1 MSTQQLNSPDR
12 IIEAT
17 PRRADRW
24 HLPAGVA
31 FYLQASIVI
40 FFLAG
45 SSAPTPLYSVYQ
57 SEWGFSPITTT
68 VVFGIYALAVLAAL
82 LVVGSLSDHIGRRPV
97 LLVALVVQAAVMVLF
112 AYADGVPEL
121 MLARVIQGLATGSAV
136 GAIGAG
142 MLDIDRAKGTVANSV
157 APLVGTATGGVLSGF
172 LVQYLPIP
180 THLVY
185 LVLAAIF
192 VVQAVGVALM
202 AETASTHPGAIAS
215 LRPQFGVPSHLRRPV
230 FAAIPALLAIWAL
243 AGFYGSL
250 GPSLVR
256 IVAGS
261 SSFVVAGAAL
271 SVLAG
276 SGALAVLVLHGTEGR
291 RMMAIGVVSLFIGVG
306 LTLVAVAE
314 TSSVIFFAGTTVA
327 GVGFGAAFQGAIR
340 TVIPLAAPHQRSG
353 LLSIMYVVSYLGM
366 GLPAVVAG
374 VLVVHNGGVLTT
386 AREYGAAVMVLAALA
401 LLGLARR
408 PARVEPVAVQV
419 PCG

>member
-1 MSTQQLNSPDR
+1 ML
-12 IIEAT
+12 
-17 PRRADRW
+17 
-24 HLPAGVA
+24 
-31 FYLQASIVI
+31 
-40 FFLAG
+40 
-45 SSAPTPLYSVYQ
+45 
-57 SEWGFSPITTT
+57 
-68 VVFGIYALAVLAAL
+68 
-82 LVVGSLSDHIGRRPV
+82 
-97 LLVALVVQAAVMVLF
+97 LF

-157 APLVGTATGGVLSGF
+157 APLIGTATGGLLSGL

-185 LVLAAIF
+185 LALAGVF
-192 VVQAVGVALM
+192 VIQAVGVSLM
-202 AETASTHPGAIAS
+202 AETATTRPGAMAS
-215 LRPQFGVPSHLRRPV
+215 LRPQFGVPSHIRRPV
-230 FAAIPALLAIWAL
+230 AAAIPALVAIWAL

-256 IVAGS
+256 VVSGS

-271 SVLAG
+271 GVLAG
-276 SGALAVLVLHGTEGR
+276 SGAVAVLVLRGTEGR
-291 RMMAIGVVSLFIGVG
+291 RMMAIGVVSLIVGVG
-306 LTLVAVAE
+306 LTLVAV
-314 TSSVIFFAGTTVA
+314 TQSSTVIFFAGTMVA

-353 LLSIMYVVSYLGM
+353 LLSILYVVSYLAM
-366 GLPAVVAG
+366 GLPAVLAG
-374 VLVVHNGGVLTT
+374 VLVVNDGSVLTT

-408 PARVEPVAVQV
+408 PARAV
-419 PCG
+419 CAG

>member
-1 MSTQQLNSPDR
+1 MWAEPTARP
-12 IIEAT
+12 E
-17 PRRADRW
+17 RW
-24 HLPAGVA
+24 HLPASVA

-45 SSAPTPLYSVYQ
+45 SSAPTPLYAVYQ
-57 SEWGFSPITTT
+57 AEWGFSPITTT
-68 VVFGIYALAVLAAL
+68 MVFGIYALAVLVAL
-82 LVVGSLSDHIGRRPV
+82 LVVGSLSDHVGRRPV
-97 LLVALVVQAAVMVLF
+97 LLVALVVQAAVMLLF

-157 APLVGTATGGVLSGF
+157 APLIGTATGGLLSGL

-185 LVLAAIF
+185 LALAGVF
-192 VVQAVGVALM
+192 VIQAVGVSLM
-202 AETASTHPGAIAS
+202 AETATTRPGAMAS
-215 LRPQFGVPSHLRRPV
+215 LRPQFGVPSHVRRPV
-230 FAAIPALLAIWAL
+230 AAAIPALVAIWAL

-256 IVAGS
+256 VVSGS

-271 SVLAG
+271 GVLAG
-276 SGALAVLVLHGTEGR
+276 SGAVAVLVLRGTEGR
-291 RMMAIGVVSLFIGVG
+291 RMMAIGVVSLIVGVG
-306 LTLVAVAE
+306 LTLVAV
-314 TSSVIFFAGTTVA
+314 TQSSTVIFFAGTVVA

-353 LLSIMYVVSYLGM
+353 LLSILYVVSYLAM
-366 GLPAVVAG
+366 GLPAVLAG
-374 VLVVHNGGVLTT
+374 VLVVNDGSVLTT

-401 LLGLARR
+401 LIGLARR
-408 PARVEPVAVQV
+408 PARAV
-419 PCG
+419 CAG